1 MALVTWAL
9 LTSRA
14 AFSLF
19 IPSASPRVKVLMKA
33 EEMET
38 VWLVE
43 MTAAVMMKRVII
55 LVVGVK
61 VLGLGRW

>member
-1 MALVTWAL
+1 
-9 LTSRA
+9 
-14 AFSLF
+14 
-19 IPSASPRVKVLMKA
+19 MKA
-33 EEMET
+33 EETET

-43 MTAAVMMKRVII
+43 MMAAVMMKRVII

>member
-1 MALVTWAL
+1 
-9 LTSRA
+9 
-14 AFSLF
+14 
-19 IPSASPRVKVLMKA
+19 MKA

-43 MTAAVMMKRVII
+43 MMAAVIMKRVII